1 MSGKLQFA
9 SGNAIFFVNF
19 ERFGLNTSTIVT
31 FTQEFEIFTGYH
43 FIDFYRCTGLFWSV
57 SICIFKFFGAATAS
71 AATTADAK
79 SAAGYLKKG
88 YFEE

>member
-31 FTQEFEIFTGYH
+31 FTQGFEIFTGYH
-43 FIDFYRCTGLFWSV
+43 FINFYRCTGLFRSI
-57 SICIFKFFGAATAS
+57 SICIFKFFCAATAYK
-71 AATTADAK
+71 AAPRYTK
-79 SAAGYLKKG
+79 SAAGYLEKG
-88 YFEE
+88 YC